1 MPEGYA
7 IQAIQAVLSGQRAY
21 CKFLAA
27 NDTGLTGG
35 HQAGIYISKPS
46 IPILFDEP
54 GIKGTNK
61 EKWVKVKWQ
70 DGIETDTRF
79 IYYGKG
85 TRNEYRI
92 TNFGRGFPFLR
103 PEYTGALFVFTKCDA
118 EDYQAFVLN
127 SEEDIDQFLDAFGIS
142 PTETNQLIDAGR
154 VQEETQE
161 RIAIQEFIAGLTVDF
176 PLSEEMSAAARD
188 IQNRVYDHLD
198 FIRTNPDR
206 KIIDWTNTEYALFRA
221 IEHARYGDAI
231 ARGFTSVDEFITM
244 ANMVLNRRKSRAGKS
259 LEHHLSA
266 IFDGNEIIYTAQ
278 AVTEGNKKPD
288 FIFPSQASYHDM
300 TFPTERLISRLQKRP
315 ARIVGVRLSM
325 KPTVCVTGPNISVRS
340 SRESPLHRWTK
351 CRARMLFLLFPDNTL
366 HPIPQIVRTEYG
378 RFQSSFLMCAR
389 SKDSDG
395 GYCFSGKTQ
404 SEYVCDTIKKHKA

>member
-118 EDYQAFVLN
+118 EDYQAIEN
-127 SEEDIDQFLDAFGIS
+127 
-142 PTETNQLIDAGR
+142 
-154 VQEETQE
+154 
-161 RIAIQEFIAGLTVDF
+161 
-176 PLSEEMSAAARD
+176 
-188 IQNRVYDHLD
+188 
-198 FIRTNPDR
+198 
-206 KIIDWTNTEYALFRA
+206 LF
-221 IEHARYGDAI
+221 
-231 ARGFTSVDEFITM
+231 TT
-244 ANMVLNRRKSRAGKS
+244 
-259 LEHHLSA
+259 
-266 IFDGNEIIYTAQ
+266 
-278 AVTEGNKKPD
+278 
-288 FIFPSQASYHDM
+288 
-300 TFPTERLISRLQKRP
+300 
-315 ARIVGVRLSM
+315 
-325 KPTVCVTGPNISVRS
+325 
-340 SRESPLHRWTK
+340 
-351 CRARMLFLLFPDNTL
+351 FLLNYLERGKYAHILKECRGIGIGFVDGDL
-366 HPIPQIVRTEYG
+366 SILYK
-378 RFQSSFLMCAR
+378 
-389 SKDSDG
+389 KDKSA
-395 GYCFSGKTQ
+395 
-404 SEYVCDTIKKHKA
+404 V